1 MPAAGAGRRM
11 GADVPKQY
19 LQLGGLPILQHTLA
33 RLSQHPQIRGVVV
46 VICADDEYWPSL
58 VPRLPNGIHVAP
70 GGKERADS
78 VLSGLEVLSMQAAPH
93 DWVLVHD
100 AARPCVRADDI
111 EKLITTV
118 VQAQACGGL
127 LASPVRDTMKRT
139 DAVGRI
145 VETVSRQQLWHALTP
160 QMFRLQVL
168 VDALQAART
177 GAAAVSDE
185 ASAMELAGFHPLVVA
200 GHPDNLKVTHPSD
213 LQLASMYLQAQLDGS

>member
-46 VICADDEYWPSL
+46 SISTGDEYWPAL
-58 VPRLPNGIHVAP
+58 AQQLPASICVAP

-78 VLSGLEVLSMQAAPH
+78 VLNGLEMLSAQAAPD

-100 AARPCVRADDI
+100 AARPCVRAEDI

-118 VQAQACGGL
+118 VEARACGGL
-127 LASPVRDTMKRT
+127 LALPVRDTMKRT
-139 DAVGRI
+139 DEAGQI
-145 VETVSRQQLWHALTP
+145 LETVSRERLWHALTP

-168 VDALQAART
+168 IDALQAARSR
-177 GAAAVSDE
+177 GAAVTDE
-185 ASAMELAGFHPLVVA
+185 ASAMELAGFHPLAVV
-200 GHPDNLKVTHPSD
+200 GHPDNLKITHPSD
-213 LQLASMYLQAQLDGS
+213 LELAGTYLQAQLDGR